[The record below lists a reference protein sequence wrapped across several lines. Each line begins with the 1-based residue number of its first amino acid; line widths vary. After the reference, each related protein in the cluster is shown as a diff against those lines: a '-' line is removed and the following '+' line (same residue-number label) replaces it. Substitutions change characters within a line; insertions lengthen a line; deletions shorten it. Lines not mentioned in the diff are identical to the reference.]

1 MFVGL
6 RVIAILRQ
14 MTFIPLAAETR
25 LTTPMITAL
34 VITLATSLVLLFR
47 SMWRVTFGLKR
58 RRGIEVLCT
67 ILTFVAG
74 TVISIDLLQESRILF
89 AKTDEIAAEFGCL
102 LVFATM
108 MYCAFI
114 AKSLHGS
121 ALVLRRS
128 SDAWILILVAATMS
142 GWSYHRIQVR
152 SNEHIFSGLEDAIP
166 GAVEPDF
173 KSEAMTDEGTN
184 VPLYHLAV
192 EKSVFDTYASKSEE
206 KFSNFG
212 NALIRRKEADMMAN
226 CHGWVFTA
234 GRFLLKGND
243 VDRILCDNRYY
254 VVSVPKPGD
263 IVIYRNEA
271 GAILHTALVQGVLSD
286 GTVITESKWG
296 VDQRFIH
303 LPANQP
309 YSQLFEYYRT
319 ERPTHLIRIRESSDL
334 DADDRN
340 G

>member
-1 MFVGL
+1 VFLGL
-6 RVIAILRQ
+6 RVIAI
-14 MTFIPLAAETR
+14 FKANDIPFAAETR
-25 LTTPMITAL
+25 LTTSIITAL

-47 SMWRVTFGLKR
+47 SIWRVTFGLKR
-58 RRGIEVLCT
+58 RRGIELLCT

-74 TVISIDLLQESRILF
+74 AVVAIDLLQESRVLF
-89 AKTDEIAAEFGCL
+89 ARSDEIAAEFGCL
-102 LVFATM
+102 LVFATL

-128 SDAWILILVAATMS
+128 RDAWMLILVAAIMS
-142 GWSYHRIQVR
+142 GWSYHRIHVR
-152 SNEHIFSGLEDAIP
+152 STEHIFSGVEDTIP

-173 KSEAMTDEGTN
+173 QAEAKTDEGTD
-184 VPLYHLAV
+184 VPLYHLVV
-192 EKSVFDTYASKSEE
+192 EESMFDNYASKSEG
-206 KFSNFG
+206 KFSDFG
-212 NALIRRKEADMMAN
+212 NGLIRRKEADRIAN

-243 VDRILCDNRYY
+243 VDRILCDNRYF
-254 VVSVPKPGD
+254 VVSIPRPSD

-271 GAILHTALVQGVLSD
+271 GAILHTALVQAVLSD

-296 VDQRFIH
+296 VDQRFLH
-303 LPANQP
+303 LPTVQP

-319 ERPTHLIRIRESSDL
+319 ARPTHLIQIRESNHL

>member
-1 MFVGL
+1 
-6 RVIAILRQ
+6 
-14 MTFIPLAAETR
+14 MTFTPLAAEAR
-25 LTTPMITAL
+25 LTTFIITAL

-47 SMWRVTFGLKR
+47 SIWRVAFGLKKR
-58 RRGIEVLCT
+58 PVIEVLCT
-67 ILTFVAG
+67 FLAFVAG
-74 TVISIDLLQESRILF
+74 AVVAIDFLQESRVLF
-89 AKTDEIAAEFGCL
+89 ARSDEVAAEFGCL
-102 LVFATM
+102 LVFATL

-121 ALVLRRS
+121 AMVLRRS
-128 SDAWILILVAATMS
+128 RDAWMLILVAAIMS
-142 GWSYHRIQVR
+142 GWSYYRVNVR
-152 SNEHIFSGLEDAIP
+152 STEHIFSGVADAIP
-166 GAVEPDF
+166 GAIESDF
-173 KSEAMTDEGTN
+173 QSQAMTDEGTD

-192 EKSVFDTYASKSEE
+192 ERSQFDIYASQSEE

-243 VDRILCDNRYY
+243 VDRILCDNHYF
-254 VVSVPKPGD
+254 VVSVPKPRD

-296 VDQRFIH
+296 VDQRFLH
-303 LPANQP
+303 LPTDQP
-309 YSQLFEYYRT
+309 YSQLFKYYRT
-319 ERPTHLIRIRESSDL
+319 DRPTHLIHIRESNHL
-334 DADDRN
+334 DADDHN

>member
-1 MFVGL
+1 
-6 RVIAILRQ
+6 
-14 MTFIPLAAETR
+14 
-25 LTTPMITAL
+25 
-34 VITLATSLVLLFR
+34 
-47 SMWRVTFGLKR
+47 MWRVTFGLKR

-74 TVISIDLLQESRILF
+74 ATISIDLLQGSKVLF
-89 AKTDEIAAEFGCL
+89 PKLDRIAADFGCL
-102 LVFATM
+102 LVFATL

-128 SDAWILILVAATMS
+128 SQSWMLILVAATMS
-142 GWSYHRIQVR
+142 GWSYHRIHVR
-152 SNEHIFSGLEDAIP
+152 SNELIFSGLEVTLP
-166 GAVEPDF
+166 GNVEPDF
-173 KSEAMTDEGTN
+173 GAVAMTDEGTN
-184 VPLYHLAV
+184 IPLYRVAV
-192 EKSVFDTYASKSEE
+192 EESVFGTYASKSEE
-206 KFSNFG
+206 KYADFG
-212 NALIRRKEADMMAN
+212 NALIRRKEADRMAN

-243 VDRILCDNRYY
+243 VDRILCDNHYY
-254 VVSVPKPGD
+254 VVSVPKPRD

-271 GAILHTALVQGVLSD
+271 GAILHTALVQAVLSD

-296 VDQRFIH
+296 VDQRFLH
-303 LPANQP
+303 LPTVQP

-319 ERPTHLIRIRESSDL
+319 ARPTHLIQIRESNHL